1 MILYYLFIIFPLV
14 YTCLSV
20 LNKGFYVPIVHR
32 ICNDIVLPIHNFPVV
47 YTCLSVLNKGFYVPI
62 VHRICN
68 DIVLPIH
75 NFPRGLYMF
84 IRVEQGIL
92 CTYCS

>member
-1 MILYYLFIIFPLV
+1 MYLLFIGYVMILYYLFII
-14 YTCLSV
+14 
-20 LNKGFYVPIVHR
+20 
-32 ICNDIVLPIHNFPVV
+32 FPVV

-75 NFPRGLYMF
+75 KYITVVMICL
-84 IRVEQGIL
+84 IL
-92 CTYCS
+92 GFYYLFKKYVSLK

>member
-1 MILYYLFIIFPLV
+1 MYLLFIGYVMILYYLFIIFLLV

-20 LNKGFYVPIVHR
+20 LNKGFYVPIVNR
-32 ICNDIVLPIHNFPVV
+32 IYNDIVLPIHKFPV
-47 YTCLSVLNKGFYVPI
+47 
-62 VHRICN
+62 
-68 DIVLPIH
+68 
-75 NFPRGLYMF
+75 GLYMF